1 MPEQMDQI
9 EKLESKQRSLLEKV
23 SKDDHINWLS
33 MPSTKAMFI
42 QFEIDQ
48 EQLRELWAAGQ
59 YGDVENLK
67 AQGQAYYILDL
78 EQKIKEMLSDD

>member
-1 MPEQMDQI
+1 MDQI

-33 MPSTKAMFI
+33 TPSTKAMFI
-42 QFEIDQ
+42 QFDIDQ
-48 EQLRELWAAGQ
+48 QQLREMWSMGQ
-59 YGDVENLK
+59 YNETEGWK
-67 AQGQAYYILDL
+67 AQGQAQYIMDL